1 MTRSNVH
8 SGLCTDMPFPAAGR
22 PLRARLVGG
31 ALSLVLVAIGPSRPL
46 LAEEEGISGDSQC
59 QELETAA
66 DGAPDPEQIEHDG
79 IAGMFFP
86 MVTSRLILCE
96 VRELRLRRREA
107 GVESRLIHAWRLQVD
122 FTERQ
127 RDLAVQARD
136 QLAEVIDVAER
147 RAREAEDRAVA
158 WYRSPFLWLSVGVV
172 LTVGLYFA
180 ASYGIRSL
188 APD

>member
-1 MTRSNVH
+1 MKRSNAPFAI
-8 SGLCTDMPFPAAGR
+8 CTDRARR
-22 PLRARLVGG
+22 PLRARLAWEV
-31 ALSLVLVAIGPSRPL
+31 LSLALLALGPSRAV
-46 LAEEEGISGDSQC
+46 LAEEAGLSADSQC

-66 DGAPDPEQIEHDG
+66 DGAPEPEQIEHNE

-86 MVTSRLILCE
+86 MITARLILCE

-107 GVESRLIHAWRLQVD
+107 GVDIRLINAWRLQVE

-136 QLAEVIDVAER
+136 QLADVIEQAER
-147 RAREAEDRAVA
+147 RAREAEGRAGA

>member
-1 MTRSNVH
+1 
-8 SGLCTDMPFPAAGR
+8 
-22 PLRARLVGG
+22 
-31 ALSLVLVAIGPSRPL
+31 
-46 LAEEEGISGDSQC
+46 
-59 QELETAA
+59 
-66 DGAPDPEQIEHDG
+66 
-79 IAGMFFP
+79 
-86 MVTSRLILCE
+86 
-96 VRELRLRRREA
+96 
-107 GVESRLIHAWRLQVD
+107 LIHAWRLQVD